1 MWYERLPHLNAFL
14 NALSFVLLTLG
25 YAAIRRKDAALHARL
40 MLSAFAT
47 SVVFLASYIVYHL
60 NVLHRPFGGT
70 GWLRAVYLT
79 ILFSHIVLAALVPP
93 LASVTLYFALR
104 GRFARHRRIARWTFP
119 IWVYV
124 SITGVVVYL
133 FLYVLDSGASV

>member
-60 NVLHRPFGGT
+60 HVLHRPFGGT
-70 GWLRAVYLT
+70 GW
-79 ILFSHIVLAALVPP
+79 
-93 LASVTLYFALR
+93 
-104 GRFARHRRIARWTFP
+104 
-119 IWVYV
+119 
-124 SITGVVVYL
+124 
-133 FLYVLDSGASV
+133 